1 MRFSEAS
8 KDTSL
13 LQVCFNLGVLVLNV
27 LSLFGDSMEF
37 SLPSSSVH
45 EIFQARVL
53 ECVAF
58 SSSRGSSWSR
68 DWTHVLCVSCI
79 AGGFFTRWAISWD
92 DCWAELL
99 SSVMWIEI
107 QLRGKRRKPHTP
119 QNPMCT
125 IKLLP
130 RKPRKQTLL
139 KLMAAAGSTG
149 SEKRSATAAIRK
161 RLEYQ
166 LIEMTLRNGCIFAT
180 VFWFYVYLILY
191 WWIIYLGMRWV
202 KIPRWVGCLLFWGKN
217 PKTAGRGLAHWACRW
232 YFGNMSVGG
241 SLGTCAFTS
250 RKLGHS
256 AGQEGPVD
264 SWKSPCAEQLRSC
277 LSGMPVKSEVI
288 FEKDLTVRVCTAS
301 LVSKLHQKKVS
312 LQVFS
317 RVIQHV
323 YLNTHTH
330 THTHT
335 HTQRQ
340 GCTQVPAALRH
351 KRTQKWWFGCVLTG
365 VLALCQ
371 SWLTIIHPPP
381 KFPKNFEFPMDLSFS
396 LCVC

>member
-1 MRFSEAS
+1 
-8 KDTSL
+8 
-13 LQVCFNLGVLVLNV
+13 
-27 LSLFGDSMEF
+27 MEF
-37 SLPSSSVH
+37 FRQEYWSVLP
-45 EIFQARVL
+45 
-53 ECVAF
+53 F

-79 AGGFFTRWAISWD
+79 AGGFLTPWAISWD
-92 DCWAELL
+92 DCWAELF
-99 SSVMWIEI
+99 SSAMWIEI

-119 QNPMCT
+119 PPQNPMCT

-130 RKPRKQTLL
+130 QKPRKQTLL
-139 KLMAAAGSTG
+139 KLMAAAGSTE
-149 SEKRSATAAIRK
+149 SEKRSATTAVPK

-166 LIEMTLRNGCIFAT
+166 LIEMTLGNGCIFAT

-202 KIPRWVGCLLFWGKN
+202 KPPRWVGCLLFWGKN

-232 YFGNMSVGG
+232 YFGNKSVGG
-241 SLGTCAFTS
+241 SLGTCAFTA
-250 RKLGHS
+250 RKLGHG
-256 AGQEGPVD
+256 ARQEGPVD
-264 SWKSPCAEQLRSC
+264 SWKSPCAEQLRSF
-277 LSGMPVKSEVI
+277 LSGMLVKSEVI

-301 LVSKLHQKKVS
+301 LVWKLHQREGLTPGI
-312 LQVFS
+312 LQGHPARLLKHS
-317 RVIQHV
+317 
-323 YLNTHTH
+323 HTH
-330 THTHT
+330 TLTLTH
-335 HTQRQ
+335 RQ

-351 KRTQKWWFGCVLTG
+351 KGTQKWCFGCVLTG

-381 KFPKNFEFPMDLSFS
+381 NFPKNFEFPMDLSFS